1 MNTLTKALAL
11 AAFAAIGLTAKAVPL
26 NFGTDLEASD
36 TYLGTSYV
44 SGNLGN
50 TESEIAD
57 LVNGWLGT
65 TYVAAD
71 IAKTDNPSE
80 TGAPDGQFYV
90 GSGFD
95 FVIVKYDGKN
105 AGSALFWL
113 GGSDAWIPFD
123 SAPLWGTGD
132 KYAVSHFAVVD
143 GQQHEV
149 PDAGTSIILIGLGL
163 LGIAGFRR
171 IRG

>member
-1 MNTLTKALAL
+1 MNTLTKVFAV

-26 NFGTDLEASD
+26 DFGTDLEASD
-36 TYLGTSYV
+36 TYNGTSYAA
-44 SGNLGN
+44 GNLGN
-50 TESEIAD
+50 TEAQIAD

-65 TYVAAD
+65 SYVAED
-71 IAKTDNPSE
+71 IAKTNSPPE
-80 TGAPDGQFYV
+80 VGAPDGQFYV

-95 FVIVKYDGKN
+95 FVIVKYDGPN

-113 GGSDAWIPFD
+113 GGSDAWIPYD

-143 GQQHEV
+143 GQHHDV
-149 PDAGTSIILIGLGL
+149 PDAGTSVILIGLGL

-171 IRG
+171 IRV

>member
-1 MNTLTKALAL
+1 MKTLTKAFAL

-26 NFGTDLEASD
+26 DFGTNLEASD
-36 TYLGTSYV
+36 TYLGTSYLA
-44 SGNLGN
+44 GNVGIN
-50 TESEIAD
+50 PGDIAD

-65 TYVAAD
+65 SYVAED
-71 IAKTDNPSE
+71 IAKTENPSE
-80 TGAPDGQFYV
+80 TNGPDGQFYV
-90 GSGFD
+90 GPGFD
-95 FVIVKYDGKN
+95 FVIAQYDGPN
-105 AGSALFWL
+105 GGSALFWL

-132 KYAVSHFAVVD
+132 KYGVSHFAVVD
-143 GQQHEV
+143 GLKHEV

-171 IRG
+171 IRV

>member
-1 MNTLTKALAL
+1 MNMLTKTLAL
-11 AAFAAIGLTAKAVPL
+11 AAFAAIGLTARAVPL
-26 NFGTDLEASD
+26 DFGTDLEASD
-36 TYLGTSYV
+36 TYLGTSYA

-50 TESEIAD
+50 TEAQIAA

-65 TYVAAD
+65 SYVAED
-71 IAKTDNPSE
+71 IAKTENPTE
-80 TGAPDGQFYV
+80 TNAPDGQFYV

-95 FVIVKYDGKN
+95 FVIVKYDGPN

-123 SAPLWGTGD
+123 SAPLWGVGD

-143 GQQHEV
+143 GEHHDV

-163 LGIAGFRR
+163 LGISAFRR
-171 IRG
+171 IKV